1 MSDSAFWM
9 MMFVKISVT
18 LITAYFFWKVLEAN
32 KRKID

>member
-18 LITAYFFWKVLEAN
+18 LITAYFFWQVLEAN
-32 KRKID
+32 KRKTD